1 MKPAW
6 IILVLLTAPFAVPF
20 SFGADAKI
28 AIDSPQELKVFQRR
42 NESAECE
49 VKVHGTVQG
58 DCLAVQIRVS
68 GKSIAGELEGKW
80 QTVVFDWGSK
90 EFTAY
95 VMLPP
100 GGWYKLEVQ
109 ASNKGTETGRAEI
122 EHFGVGEVFVIA
134 GQSNSTNYGA
144 EKQKP
149 ASGMVSTFDGK
160 SWRIADDPQPGVQ
173 DGSKGGSFIPAFG
186 DALYEKYKVPI
197 GVASTGA
204 GATSVRQWL
213 PKGEKVE
220 PLPTLTA
227 HVKVTG
233 PNVGEST
240 GELFDGLV
248 KRMTALGM
256 GERADAHKTGGFR
269 AVLWHQGESDAGQ
282 ARAGYPAERQITADG
297 YKQLLEKIIRAS
309 QESAGWKCPWFVAQ
323 TTFHSS
329 KDPSDADFR
338 AAQKALWDSGVAREG
353 PDTDTLV
360 GDLRAGVHFSAKGQQ
375 AHGKAWAEKVSVWLD
390 RILKLPTSVE

>member
-1 MKPAW
+1 VKRAR
-6 IILVLLTAPFAVPF
+6 ILLIFLTAPFAVPF
-20 SFGADAKI
+20 LFGADAKI

-42 NESAECE
+42 NERSECE

-58 DCLAVQIRVS
+58 DCLAVQFRVS
-68 GKSIAGELEGKW
+68 GKSTAGELEGKW
-80 QTVVFDWGSK
+80 QTAVFDGGTK
-90 EFTAY
+90 EFTAF

-100 GGWYKLEVQ
+100 GGWYRLEVQ
-109 ASNKGTETGRAEI
+109 ASNKSTETGRAEI

-160 SWRIADDPQPGVQ
+160 TWRIADDPQPGVQ

-197 GVASTGA
+197 GVACTGA

-233 PNVGEST
+233 ANVGEST

-248 KRMTALGM
+248 KRMAALRTAAPFAAKG
-256 GERADAHKTGGFR
+256 TGGFR

-282 ARAGYPAERQITADG
+282 ARAGYPVERQISAES
-297 YKQLLEKIIRAS
+297 YRALLEKVIRAS
-309 QESAGWKCPWFVAQ
+309 QESVGRQVTWFVAQ

-329 KDPSDADFR
+329 KDPSDAEFR

-353 PDTDTLV
+353 PDTDALV

-375 AHGKAWAEKVSVWLD
+375 AHGKAWAAKVSDWLD
-390 RILKLPTSVE
+390 RILKLPTTVE